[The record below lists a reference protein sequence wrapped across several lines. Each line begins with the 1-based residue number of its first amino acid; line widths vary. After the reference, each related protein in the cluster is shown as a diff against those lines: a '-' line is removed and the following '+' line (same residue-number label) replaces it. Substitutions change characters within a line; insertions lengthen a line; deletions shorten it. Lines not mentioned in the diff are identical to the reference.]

1 MRCRTAGALHKFTEY
16 KKKKPN
22 QTLCQL
28 RIVRTLT
35 RGRRGTGGIP
45 STDNCAL
52 VHVNRRFGFLVLC
65 RWQLVAFPLRLRF
78 FLLVV
83 LKDGRIFDFIT
94 SDNDAHKSRSS
105 SSTDGL
111 PDRRSWTRQ
120 RIQFD
125 WIEASR
131 ICVYD
136 LPVEGCLL
144 ASHWRKSDWESR
156 NGQRVCNGCYL
167 SLPLLPFSFISR
179 PLSCILNA
187 PPLA

>member
-16 KKKKPN
+16 KIKKPN

-35 RGRRGTGGIP
+35 RGGRGTGGIP

-52 VHVNRRFGFLVLC
+52 VHVNRRWFSRLMSMATC
-65 RWQLVAFPLRLRF
+65 RFPVEVEVF
-78 FLLVV
+78 FFLVV

-120 RIQFD
+120 RIQSD

>member
-16 KKKKPN
+16 KKKN
-22 QTLCQL
+22 QTKLFASCELFARWPEGGVALGAYPQL
-28 RIVRTLT
+28 TTAPWCTLIVVSVFSSCVDGNL
-35 RGRRGTGGIP
+35 
-45 STDNCAL
+45 SL
-52 VHVNRRFGFLVLC
+52 S
-65 RWQLVAFPLRLRF
+65 RWGWGF

-167 SLPLLPFSFISR
+167 SPPVLPFSFISR

>member
-1 MRCRTAGALHKFTEY
+1 MLAAKYCLKFTAGTAAAACNNSSRWHVMRCRTAGTLHKFTEY
-16 KKKKPN
+16 IKKKPN

-35 RGRRGTGGIP
+35 RGGRGTGAIP

-94 SDNDAHKSRSS
+94 SDKDAHKSRSS

-111 PDRRSWTRQ
+111 PD
-120 RIQFD
+120 
-125 WIEASR
+125 A
-131 ICVYD
+131 
-136 LPVEGCLL
+136 VEPGKGFNLIGL
-144 ASHWRKSDWESR
+144 KQVEY
-156 NGQRVCNGCYL
+156 VCM
-167 SLPLLPFSFISR
+167 I
-179 PLSCILNA
+179 
-187 PPLA
+187 